1 MRITTSE
8 PRFHIKSAVKAYFDL
23 IKTTYGPAGKQVLIV
38 DEYSVKSVDDG
49 KMASQDFELE
59 NEFENAVIKYIKEVT
74 DKTEKRVGDGTTT
87 SVILM
92 HALVDA
98 LLPDDDPTSLIA
110 TNINVAR
117 ETQNVRK
124 AVKEAISQIESQA
137 KKIKTE
143 KELYDVVFNSCN
155 NKEIAA
161 LISKTLFKLGQ
172 NGAFSVE
179 ESKGMVTEAVFT
191 EGMEIER
198 GYVSP
203 YFINKGMEVELQNP
217 KLLLV
222 NQKLDNLIEIAPVI
236 QKIVEGGT
244 NNIVIVADDF
254 SEEVINFFVVN
265 KLRGIINPLLVKSP
279 GYGDFKAKYMQDLAV
294 LTGATVMA
302 SFVNQFKDFIP
313 EWAGNVELV
322 RSKKDSTL
330 FIGGKGKKKD
340 IEAHVK
346 KIRSEASDA
355 QQMDKERNEKRIAQ
369 LTDGVAVLKIGA
381 PTENEL
387 KTLKAKAEDAVN
399 AGKVALQGG
408 IVRGGGETFAAIQ
421 TSSKIL
427 NEVLQSPKQ
436 QLEEN
441 GKEFLDSKTF
451 DPALVQIAALETAVS
466 IALGLVNTG
475 GIIAVQREEKEKNNY
490 GM

>member
-155 NKEIAA
+155 NVEIAK
-161 LISKTLFKLGQ
+161 LISSTLFKLGP

-179 ESKGMVTEAVFT
+179 ESKGMTTEAVFT
-191 EGMEIER
+191 EGMEFDR

-203 YFINKGMEVELQNP
+203 YFINKGMGVELQNP
-217 KLLLV
+217 AILLV
-222 NQKLDNLIEIAPVI
+222 GQKLDNLIEIAPVI
-236 QKIVEGGT
+236 QKIVEQGINT
-244 NNIVIVADDF
+244 ITIIAEDF
-254 SEEVINFFVVN
+254 SEELINFFVVN

-279 GYGDFKAKYMQDLAV
+279 GYGDFKAKYLQDIAV
-294 LTGATVMA
+294 LTGATIQ
-302 SFVNQFKDFIP
+302 NQVQPLKDFTFDMVGK
-313 EWAGNVELV
+313 ADVV
-322 RSKKDSTL
+322 RSDKETTII
-330 FIGGKGKKKD
+330 IGGKGKKKD
-340 IEAHVK
+340 IEAHIK
-346 KIRSEASDA
+346 NIKQEIGQNESK
-355 QQMDKERNEKRIAQ
+355 MDTERNEKRIAQ
-369 LTDGVAVLKIGA
+369 LTDGVAILKIGA

-387 KTLKAKAEDAVN
+387 KTIKAKAEDAVN
-399 AGKVALQGG
+399 AGKVALLGG

-421 TSSKIL
+421 TSSEIL
-427 NEVLQSPKQ
+427 NKALKAPKT

-441 GKEFLDSKTF
+441 GKDFLDKNTY

-466 IALGLVNTG
+466 IALGLANTG
-475 GIIAVQREEKEKNNY
+475 GIIAVKREEKENA
-490 GM
+490 